1 MLYIS
6 VRTFDNAFAAS
17 VVITS
22 FYLAPD
28 AIPFIASAYILNFLT
43 RTITG
48 KLYAENKISLRNAK
62 ITANCLNFINVCTC
76 VSKDSFKSH
85 LSDNLPIS
93 PFVSKSAALVL
104 ALSVATVHDKLSQQL
119 GQTLNGIFGGSYLDT
134 YSTSPKPTVTHY
146 YSRSLL
152 ERFVSQSLKAP
163 CIDKYEPF
171 GYIVS
176 SFASTCLSQKCKT
189 FAHMSYTAMN
199 KATGLIIAKSLY
211 NLCSDYLNGFTIKFI
226 AFVVHD
232 VIKESW
238 TSSVKEYAIEPTFCK
253 A

>member
-1 MLYIS
+1 MPHIPLKI
-6 VRTFDNAFAAS
+6 FDNTFAATA
-17 VVITS
+17 VITS
-22 FYLAPD
+22 CYLAPD
-28 AIPFIASAYILNFLT
+28 AIPFIAAAYLINFLT
-43 RTITG
+43 RSLLG
-48 KLYAENKISLRNAK
+48 KLHAANKVSLQNAK
-62 ITANCLNFINVCTC
+62 IIANCLNFINVCTC

-85 LSDNLPIS
+85 LSDNLPITS
-93 PFVSKSAALVL
+93 LAARSSALVL
-104 ALSVATVHDKLSQQL
+104 ALSVATIHDKLSQQL
-119 GQTLNGIFGGSYLDT
+119 GKTLSELCGGEYLDNS
-134 YSTSPKPTVTHY
+134 STSSKPAVTHY
-146 YSRSLL
+146 YSRSFM

-176 SFASTCLSQKCKT
+176 SFTSTFLSQKCKT

-211 NLCSDYLNGFTIKFI
+211 NLCSDYLNGFAIKFI
-226 AFVVHD
+226 AYAVHD

-238 TSSVKEYAIEPTFCK
+238 TSSLKEYAIEPTFSK